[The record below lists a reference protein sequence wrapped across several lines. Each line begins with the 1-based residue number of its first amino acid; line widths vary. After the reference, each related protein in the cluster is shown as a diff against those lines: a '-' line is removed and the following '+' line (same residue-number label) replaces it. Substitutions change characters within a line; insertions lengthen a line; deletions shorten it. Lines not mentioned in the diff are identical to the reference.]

1 MMKTWWV
8 RPYTVLERTGQS
20 SFKIQIKPRV
30 TKEVHLDQ
38 IKPYKADRVL
48 GLGRPLFFAKG
59 TPPRRL
65 GCGCL
70 KKFWTIGLTPKGN
83 MSF

>member
-1 MMKTWWV
+1 MKTWWV
-8 RPYTVLERTGQS
+8 GPYTVLERTGQS

-48 GLGRPLFFAKG
+48 GLGRPLFYRKG
-59 TPPRRL
+59 DPTSQ
-65 GCGCL
+65 
-70 KKFWTIGLTPKGN
+70 IGLRVPEKNSGP
-83 MSF
+83 SA